1 MLTVDNKNTYIIIII
16 IDLYMEWI
24 IPIRIVRHMNIRI
37 YLTNKENKNIL
48 QNMYMLSWY
57 NVHVI
62 LVNIELIIVLHC
74 FSLNV
79 AK

>member
-37 YLTNKENKNIL
+37 YLTNKGNKNIS
-48 QNMYMLSWY
+48 QNM
-57 NVHVI
+57 
-62 LVNIELIIVLHC
+62 
-74 FSLNV
+74 
-79 AK
+79 